1 MATGEKDKKKFK
13 ETKVGK
19 FINDKAPKILDAV
32 GDVLPDK
39 GVLGV
44 VKNLISK
51 DETLTEQDKAEMMRL
66 LELDMQDLADARKRE
81 SDIATSEAAPLLNKI
96 VSPVL
101 ALVIVGLTFAL
112 FYLIMFKGITTV
124 EKDILIYV
132 LGALTSYV
140 GMVLSYY
147 FGSSNSS
154 KHKDEAIKELMKR

>member
-1 MATGEKDKKKFK
+1 
-13 ETKVGK
+13 
-19 FINDKAPKILDAV
+19 
-32 GDVLPDK
+32 
-39 GVLGV
+39 
-44 VKNLISK
+44 
-51 DETLTEQDKAEMMRL
+51 MMRL

-81 SDIATSEAAPLLNKI
+81 SDIATSESAPLLNKI
-96 VSPVL
+96 VSPIL

-112 FYLIMFKGITTV
+112 FYMIMFKGITTV

>member
-1 MATGEKDKKKFK
+1 M
-13 ETKVGK
+13 
-19 FINDKAPKILDAV
+19 L
-32 GDVLPDK
+32 
-39 GVLGV
+39 
-44 VKNLISK
+44 
-51 DETLTEQDKAEMMRL
+51 RL

-96 VSPVL
+96 VSPIL

-112 FYLIMFKGITTV
+112 FYMIMFKGITTV

>member
-39 GVLGV
+39 GVFGV
-44 VKNLISK
+44 VKNLISR
-51 DETLTEQDKAEMMRL
+51 DETLTEQDKAEMLRL

-101 ALVIVGLTFAL
+101 ALFIVGLTFAL
-112 FYLIMFKGITTV
+112 FYLIMFKSITNV

-154 KHKDEAIKELMKR
+154 RHKDEAIKELMKR

>member
-1 MATGEKDKKKFK
+1 
-13 ETKVGK
+13 
-19 FINDKAPKILDAV
+19 LDAV

-51 DETLTEQDKAEMMRL
+51 DETLTEQDKAEMLRL

-96 VSPVL
+96 VSPIL

-112 FYLIMFKGITTV
+112 FYMIMFKGITTV

>member
-1 MATGEKDKKKFK
+1 
-13 ETKVGK
+13 
-19 FINDKAPKILDAV
+19 LDAV

-44 VKNLISK
+44 VKNLISN
-51 DETLTEQDKAEMMRL
+51 DDTLTEQDKAEMMRL

-96 VSPVL
+96 VSPIL

-112 FYLIMFKGITTV
+112 FYMIMFKGITTV

>member
-19 FINDKAPKILDAV
+19 FINEKAPKILDAV

-51 DETLTEQDKAEMMRL
+51 EERAEMLRL

-112 FYLIMFKGITTV
+112 FYLIMFKSITNV

-154 KHKDEAIKELMKR
+154 KHKDDAIKELMKR

>member
-1 MATGEKDKKKFK
+1 
-13 ETKVGK
+13 
-19 FINDKAPKILDAV
+19 
-32 GDVLPDK
+32 
-39 GVLGV
+39 V